1 MTEVVI
7 VDALRT
13 ATGRRKGMF
22 ADTHPVDMLTPI
34 LKELVERNDIPAGDV
49 EEVVTGCVTM
59 TDEQGGNIGRMAVLA
74 AGFPVEV
81 PAYSLNRMYGS
92 RAEAI
97 HSAYQQILA
106 GDAAIVIACDVDNMN
121 RHQRG

>member
-74 AGFPVEV
+74 AGFRAPSMGVIYRVQV
-81 PAYSLNRMYGS
+81 PSCEDRSNS
-92 RAEAI
+92 
-97 HSAYQQILA
+97 
-106 GDAAIVIACDVDNMN
+106 
-121 RHQRG
+121 